1 MMGGTKTPKNK
12 TYKGSRTFLRP
23 KHMPADESGDMV
35 PNWQARQLPIEGFT
49 HLDGF
54 EAQEN
59 QTFNFGHY

>member
-1 MMGGTKTPKNK
+1 
-12 TYKGSRTFLRP
+12 
-23 KHMPADESGDMV
+23 MPADESGDMV
-35 PNWQARQLPIEGFT
+35 PNWQARQLSIEGFT